1 MLETGVQSEPG
12 SLGGSGGPFLCSLC
26 PGAPPPPF
34 FHRAPPLPL
43 GWRREH
49 RCEGISL
56 RLNVPPLKEV
66 FPLPAVPLL
75 LGQRSRP
82 P

>member
-26 PGAPPPPF
+26 PGAPPPPPPFF

-66 FPLPAVPLL
+66 FPLPAVP
-75 LGQRSRP
+75 
-82 P
+82 